1 MRTRIRVIFTL
12 LAVSSLTLFFSEQ
25 SFAQKKKS
33 DTRVTRT
40 LIGTVNAGEP
50 FPGSLPGATVFNTK
64 TNQGVVTDSD
74 GKYSIGITGPEDIL
88 VFSFLGYKDLNHIA
102 GVDNRLDVVL
112 ENAQNVLDETV
123 VIGYGTTKKGISPA
137 PSSLSPRMTLRTRC
151 QPTSLMLCKVQL
163 PVFKSHPVPDSRE
176 KAHPL

>member
-40 LIGTVNAGEP
+40 LVGTVNAGEP

-123 VIGYGTTKKGISPA
+123 VIG
-137 PSSLSPRMTLRTRC
+137 
-151 QPTSLMLCKVQL
+151 
-163 PVFKSHPVPDSRE
+163 
-176 KAHPL
+176 